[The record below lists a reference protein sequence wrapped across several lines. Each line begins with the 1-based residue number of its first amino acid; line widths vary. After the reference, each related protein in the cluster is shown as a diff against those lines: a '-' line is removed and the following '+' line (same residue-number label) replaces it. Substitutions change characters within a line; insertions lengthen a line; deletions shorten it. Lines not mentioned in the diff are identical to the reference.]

1 MIVNYYNQV
10 KIFIRKILTSIL
22 YYFFKK
28 ITYKDHSLINE
39 RFEGYDFENLD
50 EYENIY
56 CYSTISAIINFQ
68 KKKQSILD
76 VGCGTASLLRTIDNN
91 KILKYKGIDFSKLAI
106 KKARKIENKK
116 ILFECIDMLKFK
128 DKDKYDIIIFSESI
142 YYLRDNNQI
151 EILIE
156 KYDNY
161 LKQNGQIIISGYFK
175 VDHTIIFEKF
185 DRRYVLVDD
194 IHLSRNNNKMQ
205 WFFRIYRK
213 SNPS

>member
-1 MIVNYYNQV
+1 MVISFYNQI
-10 KIFIRKILTSIL
+10 KISTRKTLTSIF

-39 RFEGYDFENLD
+39 KFESYDFENLD
-50 EYENIY
+50 KYENIY

-68 KKKQSILD
+68 KKKQFILD
-76 VGCGTASLLRTIDNN
+76 VGCGTAPILKTLDDN
-91 KILKYKGIDFSKLAI
+91 KILKYKGIDFSKVAI
-106 KKARKIENKK
+106 KKAQKLANKK
-116 ILFECIDMLKFK
+116 IIFECVDMLKFK
-128 DKDKYDIIIFSESI
+128 SKEKYDIIIFSECL

-161 LKQNGQIIISGYFK
+161 LNQNGQIIISGYFK
-175 VDHTIIFEKF
+175 VDHSIIFEKF
-185 DRRYVLVDD
+185 DHRYLLVDD

-213 SNPS
+213 TNK